1 VQCTAPAEPDHA
13 PIVTKWSQ
21 WWPEEGR
28 YDGCEQGHAHPHSR
42 PGSRGEASVAT
53 SLDPRRDGTG
63 GRTSGACERPA
74 LNPTARGV
82 KRLLRVAR
90 LWTGLN
96 FSVKFGAILAV
107 AGVLIAIIPLSL
119 ASRENRIQATQRA
132 TDKAGIVANLIAG
145 QQKSLASFAAGM
157 AQELAPALTTTNTT
171 ALETTLERYSQVN
184 TTSDVVGVSGPL
196 ADVVVR
202 GGSPLP
208 NGNPLVHALVSSL
221 GSSDLLIAGPDGTP
235 WLMASSNVRAS
246 SENVFIARPLDASFL
261 RGLEGT
267 ITTQTDPA
275 GIAVVRGDRVVS
287 AGSMVLDQ
295 TLAPGTSL
303 AGNGIGTV
311 LPQGAGAQVVDV
323 GGREAGAAARVL
335 GSGFAVVVSTPVSE
349 ASTLWQPIAILLGL
363 IVVAIIFI
371 VLVLQTDL
379 QRPLRRLDRAVA
391 ALARDEYDIPVPHIA
406 NDEIGRL
413 ASSFEEMRRQSRATI
428 TATRARAVIATEL
441 NSPQPLQTALAAVCA
456 QLRGSS
462 GADSA
467 FILVDRSEMTED
479 FAVVDGDDLD
489 IDVSAALS
497 GDGPLG
503 CAHRHAGP
511 EALLVG
517 AVAGSREAHTGMRDF
532 CVAPLRMGPN
542 VLGVLGLARA
552 CGGFTSADAALVASS
567 AEQVALALERYR
579 FIAMVQRQASIDDL
593 TGLYNHRFLIDYL
606 GQQVAL
612 AERLNTPLAIL
623 VLDLDHFKA
632 VNDTYGHP
640 AGDAVLS
647 AFALTLTGSI
657 RRADLAARYGG
668 EEFIVVMSNTAAVDA
683 RRVAEKIR
691 AAAEAMVVPIDG
703 GRNRA
708 SLTVSVGGAAYPEDT
723 ITAAELLATADAA
736 LYDAKHGGR
745 NRVCMAGERSVAMEG
760 SSNVTSVVRP
770 RRSAQ

>member
-1 VQCTAPAEPDHA
+1 
-13 PIVTKWSQ
+13 
-21 WWPEEGR
+21 
-28 YDGCEQGHAHPHSR
+28 
-42 PGSRGEASVAT
+42 
-53 SLDPRRDGTG
+53 
-63 GRTSGACERPA
+63 
-74 LNPTARGV
+74 V
-82 KRLLRVAR
+82 KRLLRVTGI
-90 LWTGLN
+90 WTGLN
-96 FSVKFGAILAV
+96 FSVKFGAILAL

-145 QQKSLASFAAGM
+145 QQTSLASFAAGM
-157 AQELAPALTTTNTT
+157 SQELAPALITANTT
-171 ALETTLERYSQVN
+171 ALETTLQRYSQVN
-184 TTSDVVGVSGPL
+184 TPSDVVGVSGPL
-196 ADVVVR
+196 AGAVVR

-208 NGNPLVHALVSSL
+208 TSDPLVHALVTSL
-221 GSSDLLIAGPDGTP
+221 GSSAPFIAGPDGTP
-235 WLMASSNVRAS
+235 WLMASSTVRGTP
-246 SENVFIARPLDASFL
+246 EDVFIARPLDAAFL
-261 RGLEGT
+261 RGLDGT
-267 ITTQTDPA
+267 ITTQADPA
-275 GIAVVRGDRVVS
+275 GIAVVRGNRVVS
-287 AGSMVLDQ
+287 AGSTVLDQ
-295 TLAPGTSL
+295 ALDPGTSL
-303 AGNGIGTV
+303 AGSGISAV
-311 LPQGAGAQVVDV
+311 LPEGAGAQVVDV
-323 GGREAGAAARVL
+323 GGREAGAATRLL

-349 ASTLWQPIAILLGL
+349 VSTLWQPIAILLGL
-363 IVVAIIFI
+363 IVVAIVFI
-371 VLVLQTDL
+371 VLVVQTDL

-391 ALARDEYDIPVPHIA
+391 ALARDEYDIPVPRIA

-413 ASSFEEMRRQSRATI
+413 ASSFEEMRRQSRALI

-441 NSPQPLQTALAAVCA
+441 NSPQPLQSALAAVCA
-456 QLRGSS
+456 QLRGAAA

-479 FAVVDGDDLD
+479 FAVVDGNDLD
-489 IDVSAALS
+489 LDVSAALS

-503 CAHRHAGP
+503 SAHRHAGP

-517 AVAGSREAHTGMRDF
+517 AVAGSREARTGMRDF

-542 VLGVLGLARA
+542 VLGVLGLARIR
-552 CGGFTSADAALVASS
+552 GGFTSADAALVASS

-623 VLDLDHFKA
+623 VLDLDQFKG

-640 AGDAVLS
+640 AGDVVLS
-647 AFALTLTGSI
+647 AFAQTLTGSI

-668 EEFIVVMSNTAAVDA
+668 EEFIVVMSNTSAVDA

-691 AAAEAMVVPIDG
+691 AAAEAMAVPVDG
-703 GRNRA
+703 GRSSA

-736 LYDAKHGGR
+736 LYDAKNGGR
-745 NRVCMAGERSVAMEG
+745 NRVCMAGERVAAMEG
-760 SSNVTSVVRP
+760 PSNVASVVRP

>member
-1 VQCTAPAEPDHA
+1 MT
-13 PIVTKWSQ
+13 
-21 WWPEEGR
+21 
-28 YDGCEQGHAHPHSR
+28 
-42 PGSRGEASVAT
+42 
-53 SLDPRRDGTG
+53 
-63 GRTSGACERPA
+63 
-74 LNPTARGV
+74 
-82 KRLLRVAR
+82 RV
-90 LWTGLN
+90 WTGLN
-96 FSVKFGAILAV
+96 FSVKFGAILAL
-107 AGVLIAIIPLSL
+107 AAVLIAIIPLSL
-119 ASRENRIQATQRA
+119 ASRENRLQATQRA

-145 QQKSLASFAAGM
+145 QQTSLSAFAAGM
-157 AQELAPALTTTNTT
+157 AQELAPALTTANTS
-171 ALETTLERYSQVN
+171 ALQTTLQRYSDVN
-184 TTSDVVGVSGPL
+184 TASDVVGASGPL
-196 ADVVVR
+196 ADAAVR

-208 NGNPLVHALVSSL
+208 SGSPLMHALVPAL
-221 GSSDLLIAGPDGTP
+221 GSSPPLIAGPDGTP
-235 WLMASSNVRAS
+235 WLMASANVRGTG
-246 SENVFIARPLDASFL
+246 ETVFIARPLDAVFL

-267 ITTQTDPA
+267 ITTQADPA
-275 GIAVVRGDRVVS
+275 GIAVVRGSTVVS

-295 TLAPGTSL
+295 TLVPGTSL
-303 AGNGIGTV
+303 SASGISAV
-311 LPQGAGAQVVDV
+311 LPQDAAAQVVRV
-323 GGREAGAAARVL
+323 GGRDAAAAAHSL

-349 ASTLWQPIAILLGL
+349 VSTFWQPIAILLGL
-363 IVVAIIFI
+363 IVVAIVFI
-371 VLVLQTDL
+371 VLVVQTDL

-391 ALARDEYDIPVPHIA
+391 ALARDEYDIPVPRIA

-413 ASSFEEMRRQSRATI
+413 ASSFEEMRRQSRALI

-441 NSPQPLQTALAAVCA
+441 NLPQPLQTALGAVCA
-456 QLRGSS
+456 QLRGAAV

-489 IDVSAALS
+489 VDVSAALS

-503 CAHRHAGP
+503 SGHRHEGP
-511 EALLVG
+511 DALLAG
-517 AVAGSREAHTGMRDF
+517 AVAGSREARTGMHDF

-542 VLGVLGLARA
+542 VLGVLGLARVS
-552 CGGFTSADAALVASS
+552 GGFTSADAALVASS

-612 AERLNTPLAIL
+612 AERLNTSLAIL
-623 VLDLDHFKA
+623 VLDIDHFKA
-632 VNDTYGHP
+632 VNDTHGHP

-647 AFALTLTGSI
+647 AFAQTLTGSI

-668 EEFIVVMSNTAAVDA
+668 EEFIVVMSNTSAADA

-691 AAAEAMVVPIDG
+691 AAAEAMAVPIDG
-703 GRNRA
+703 GRSSA

-736 LYDAKHGGR
+736 LYDAKNGGR
-745 NRVCMAGERSVAMEG
+745 NRVCMAGERIVAMEVP
-760 SSNVTSVVRP
+760 SNVTSVVRS

>member
-1 VQCTAPAEPDHA
+1 
-13 PIVTKWSQ
+13 
-21 WWPEEGR
+21 
-28 YDGCEQGHAHPHSR
+28 
-42 PGSRGEASVAT
+42 
-53 SLDPRRDGTG
+53 
-63 GRTSGACERPA
+63 
-74 LNPTARGV
+74 V
-82 KRLLRVAR
+82 KRLARVAR
-90 LWTGLN
+90 VWTGLN
-96 FSVKFGAILAV
+96 FSVKFGAIIAV

-132 TDKAGIVANLIAG
+132 TDKAGIVANLVAG

-157 AQELAPALTTTNTT
+157 SQELAPALTT
-171 ALETTLERYSQVN
+171 ADQSTLQGTLRRYSQVN

-196 ADVVVR
+196 ADAAVR
-202 GGSPLP
+202 AGAPLSTAD
-208 NGNPLVHALVSSL
+208 PLVRALAGSL
-221 GSSDLLIAGPDGTP
+221 GSSNLLIAGPDGMP
-235 WLMASSNVRAS
+235 WLVASAAVPTTRES
-246 SENVFIARPLDASFL
+246 VFIARPLDALFL

-267 ITTQTDPA
+267 ITPSADPA
-275 GIAVVRGDRVVS
+275 GVAIVRGNQVVS

-295 TLAPGTSL
+295 TVTPGSPL
-303 AGNGIGTV
+303 DSGISAV
-311 LPQGAGAQVVDV
+311 LPQDTGPQVVDV
-323 GGREAGAAARVL
+323 GGREAGAAARPL
-335 GSGFAVVVSTPVSE
+335 GSGFAVLVSTPVSE
-349 ASTLWQPIAILLGL
+349 ASTLWEPIAILLGL
-363 IVVAIIFI
+363 IVVAIVFI
-371 VLVLQTDL
+371 VVVVQTDL
-379 QRPLRRLDRAVA
+379 QQPLRRLDRAVA
-391 ALARDEYDIPVPHIA
+391 ALARDEYDIPVPSIA

-413 ASSFEEMRRQSRATI
+413 ASSFEEMRRQSRNTI
-428 TATRARAVIATEL
+428 AVTRARAVIATEL
-441 NSPQPLQTALAAVCA
+441 NSPQPLQTALGAVCA

-467 FILVDRSEMTED
+467 FILVDRSEMTES
-479 FAVVDGDDLD
+479 FLVADGDTLD
-489 IDVSAALS
+489 VDVNATLS
-497 GDGPLG
+497 GDGPVG
-503 CAHRHAGP
+503 SAHRHGGP

-517 AVAGSREAHTGMRDF
+517 ALPGSMEASTGMRDF

-542 VLGVLGLARA
+542 VLGVLGLARV
-552 CGGFTSADAALVASS
+552 GGAFTSADATLVSSS

-623 VLDLDHFKA
+623 VLDLDHFKG

-640 AGDAVLS
+640 IGDAVLS
-647 AFALTLTGSI
+647 AFAQTLTGSI

-691 AAAEAMVVPIDG
+691 AAAEAMAVPIDG
-703 GRNRA
+703 DRYSA
-708 SLTVSVGGAAYPEDT
+708 AVTVSIGGAAYPEDT

-745 NRVCMAGERSVAMEG
+745 NRVCMAVARNVSTEDPD
-760 SSNVTSVVRP
+760 NVTSVVRP